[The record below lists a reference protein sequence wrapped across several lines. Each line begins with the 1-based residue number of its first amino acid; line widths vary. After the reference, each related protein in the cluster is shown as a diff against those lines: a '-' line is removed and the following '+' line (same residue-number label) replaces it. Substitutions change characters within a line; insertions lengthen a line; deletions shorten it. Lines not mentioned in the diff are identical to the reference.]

1 MMTHEAC
8 LKTDKLAPVSAAAT
22 LPMAGTC
29 AHPAACIE
37 TEPSRCKKVAAR
49 AKIQATLKQLAAAAL
64 FNLFLSQTGPWR
76 TEHGRKQL
84 FF

>member
-8 LKTDKLAPVSAAAT
+8 LKTDKLAPVSAPAA

-49 AKIQATLKQLAAAAL
+49 AKIQATLKQLAAVAL
-64 FNLFLSQTGPWR
+64 FNLFLSQTGLWC
-76 TEHGRKQL
+76 TTHGRKQL